1 MNILFFLKPKSE
13 VSYLYDDYS
22 LRQSLEKM
30 ERHGYTAIP
39 IIGREDGTYKGTI
52 TEGDLLWAVK
62 EYWNL
67 NIHTAED
74 LPIMEIHR
82 HRDNLPVSAGESM
95 ENLIDKVTNQNFVPV
110 IDDEEHFIGIITRKD
125 VIGYLVHE
133 LGRNNEM

>member
-1 MNILFFLKPKSE
+1 MNILFFLKPKRE

-82 HRDNLPVSAGESM
+82 HRDNLPVSVGESM

-110 IDDEEHFIGIITRKD
+110 IDDEGHFIGIITRKD

>member
-13 VSYLYDDYS
+13 VAYIYDDYS

-30 ERHGYTAIP
+30 ERHGYAAIP

-74 LPIMEIHR
+74 LPIMEIPR
-82 HRDNLPVSAGESM
+82 HRDNLPVSVGETM

-110 IDDEEHFIGIITRKD
+110 VDDNNVFIGIITRKD
-125 VIGYLVHE
+125 VILYLANKLDE
-133 LGRNNEM
+133 KIN

>member
-67 NIHTAED
+67 NIHTAEV

-82 HRDNLPVSAGESM
+82 HRD
-95 ENLIDKVTNQNFVPV
+95 D
-110 IDDEEHFIGIITRKD
+110 
-125 VIGYLVHE
+125 
-133 LGRNNEM
+133 